1 MRKVRCKSYEDAV
14 AKLQAYVDQTWNIW
28 KGRIYPD
35 EKKRR
40 WLKAIP
46 EDSYGEK
53 QYRVELWVLEGSPV
67 KQIVIVNH
75 LMKSIYCHDST
86 LYKEALFTWED
97 DLVYGQT

>member
-14 AKLQAYVDQTWNIW
+14 AQLQAYVDYWWNTRR
-28 KGRIYPD
+28 GMVFPE

-46 EDSYGEK
+46 EDSYNGK
-53 QYRVELWVLEGSPV
+53 KYRVELWVLEGSPV

-75 LMKSIYCHDST
+75 LRKSIYCHDWT
-86 LYKEALFTWED
+86 LRKEALFVWGE
-97 DLVYGQT
+97 VEACG